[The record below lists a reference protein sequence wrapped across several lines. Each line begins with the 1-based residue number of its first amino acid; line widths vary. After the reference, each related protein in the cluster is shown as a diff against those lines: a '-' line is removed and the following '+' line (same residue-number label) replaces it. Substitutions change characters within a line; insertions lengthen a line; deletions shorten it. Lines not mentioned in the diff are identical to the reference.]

1 MADPVRI
8 AAIKDE
14 LETGGAAATPPIA
27 YAAPNAGVEADAVA
41 DAALMA
47 AVARVVDVET
57 LSASELFEAIDATE
71 WSDGTLDATDQANVR
86 LILSLGDNIKIA
98 PGTKAR
104 AILVAALTGATASL
118 AALAVIGSRTVSRS
132 EELKFG
138 RVTIG
143 QIQLARV
150 S

>member
-8 AAIKDE
+8 AAIKAE
-14 LETGGAAATPPIA
+14 LEADPETLG

-47 AVARVVDVET
+47 AAGQTVDVET
-57 LSASELFEAIDATE
+57 LSASQLFEAIDATE
-71 WSDGTLDATDQANVR
+71 WGSSLDPTDRDNVR
-86 LILSLGDNIKIA
+86 LILALGDNIQIA

-104 AILVAALTGATASL
+104 AMLSAALEGATNSL
-118 AALAVIGSRTVSRS
+118 NALAVIGSKTISRA
-132 EELKFG
+132 EELGFG

-143 QIQLARV
+143 DIQAARV

>member
-8 AAIKDE
+8 AAIKAE
-14 LETGGAAATPPIA
+14 LEADPASLG

-47 AVARVVDVET
+47 AVGQTVDVET
-57 LSASELFEAIDATE
+57 LSASQLFEAIDLGE
-71 WSDGTLDATDQANVR
+71 WNTTLDDIKRANVR
-86 LILSLGDNIKIA
+86 MILSLGDSIQIA

-104 AILVAALTGATASL
+104 TMMAAALVGATVSL
-118 AALAVIGSRTVSRS
+118 AALGVIGSKTVSRA
-132 EELKFG
+132 EELGFG

-143 QIQLARV
+143 QIQSARV